1 MAACLEV
8 SGDMK
13 KILLVFCICAIVLV
27 QNVQAAILLDKVMA
41 IVNKEVITW
50 SDLYRAMEFE
60 ATDAV
65 KAMKDEERRR
75 VFRESEM
82 LFLEKLIDKRL
93 LLQEAEGLKITVSE
107 NEVTGAVNNIMSK
120 YSMKEE
126 AFKEAMKREGFTLA
140 QYRKSLSEQIIIG
153 RIVDHDVRNKVV
165 VSEAEV
171 DKYFADNPNLAKENE
186 GYDLSQIFI
195 RKANSNAQTEAKAKE
210 IMAKIKEGGA
220 FTTVAQQYSEDAT
233 ARIGGSLG
241 FIKKSELSPEF
252 VKALATLKQGE
263 MSDPFWGPN
272 GMHILLLNEIH
283 SFKDQK
289 ELRDAVKNKLFEE
302 KFNDQYKNWLK
313 GLREKAYIEIRL

>member
-1 MAACLEV
+1 
-8 SGDMK
+8 MK
-13 KILLVFCICAIVLV
+13 KVLVFFFICAVFFV

-60 ATDAV
+60 ATEAV

-75 VFRESEM
+75 IFRESEM
-82 LFLEKLIDKRL
+82 MFLEKLIDKRL
-93 LLQEAEGLKITVSE
+93 VLQEAEALKIIVSE
-107 NEVTGAVNNIMSK
+107 EEVNGAVKNIMDK
-120 YSMKEE
+120 YSMKED

-140 QYRKSLSEQIIIG
+140 QYRKSLGEQITIG
-153 RIVDHDVRNKVV
+153 RLVDHDVRNKIV

-171 DKYFADNPNLAKENE
+171 DKYFADNPNLAKESE

-195 RKANSNAQTEAKAKE
+195 KKTNSNAQTEAKVKE
-210 IMAKIKEGGA
+210 IMAKIKEGSSFA
-220 FTTVAQQYSEDAT
+220 AVAQQYSEDAT

-252 VKALATLKQGE
+252 IKALATLKPGE
-263 MSDPFWGPN
+263 MSDPFWGAN
-272 GMHILLLNEIH
+272 GMHILLVNEVM

-289 ELRDAVKNKLFEE
+289 ELRNAVKQKLFEE

-313 GLREKAYIEIRL
+313 GLREKAYVEIRL

>member
-1 MAACLEV
+1 
-8 SGDMK
+8 MK
-13 KILLVFCICAIVLV
+13 KVLLVFCICAAIFV
-27 QNVQAAILLDKVMA
+27 QDAQAAILLDKVMA
-41 IVNKEVITW
+41 VVNKEVITW

-65 KAMKDEERRR
+65 KAMKDEDRRR
-75 VFRESEM
+75 LFRENEM
-82 LFLEKLIDKRL
+82 TFLEKLIDKRL
-93 LLQEAEGLKITVSE
+93 LLQEAEALKIVVSE
-107 NEVTGAVNNIMSK
+107 DEVTGAVKNIMDK
-120 YSMKEE
+120 YAMKEE

-153 RIVDHDVRNKVV
+153 RIVDHDVRNKIVI
-165 VSEAEV
+165 SDAEV
-171 DKYFADNPNLAKENE
+171 DKYFAENPNLAKENE

-195 RKANSNAQTEAKAKE
+195 RKTDSNAQTEAKLKE
-210 IMAKIKEGGA
+210 VIAKIKEGEA
-220 FTTVAQQYSEDAT
+220 FSAVAQQYSDDAT

-252 VKALATLKQGE
+252 VKALSTLKQGE
-263 MSDPFWGPN
+263 ISDPFWGPN
-272 GMHILLLNEIH
+272 GMHILLVNEAV

-289 ELRDAVKNKLFEE
+289 ELRNAVKHKLFEE